1 MTSTERVLEY
11 ARLEPE
17 GQLETETVPPAD
29 WPQHGSITLEGVS
42 ASYSDDGPLV
52 LKDLTCH
59 IKGQEKVGWKKEFS
73 VVIRL

>member
-11 ARLEPE
+11 TRLKPE

-29 WPQHGSITLEGVS
+29 WPQHGSIALEGVS
-42 ASYSDDGPLV
+42 ASYSDGGPLI

-59 IKGQEKVGWKKEFS
+59 IKGQEKVTRTQN
-73 VVIRL
+73 VNL